1 MARTRS
7 KLISKIGDSDNLD
20 FVKWNSEKKI
30 VGEGHNKMRKK
41 YTEMKDK
48 QKKKKKERKKR
59 KKKRKKERKK
69 KRNKLKNKKVKKLKT
84 QKQKKKTKN

>member
-48 QKKKKKERKKR
+48 KKKEKNKIKI
-59 KKKRKKERKK
+59 KKKRKKEKK
-69 KRNKLKNKKVKKLKT
+69 KQVKK
-84 QKQKKKTKN
+84 